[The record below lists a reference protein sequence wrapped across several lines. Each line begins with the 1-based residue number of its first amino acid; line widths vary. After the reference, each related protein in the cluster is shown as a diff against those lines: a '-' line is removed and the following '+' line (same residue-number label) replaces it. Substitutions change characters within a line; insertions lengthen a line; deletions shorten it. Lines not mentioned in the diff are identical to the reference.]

1 MRATGGGTDRLQRE
15 VPHIIDPATWPR
27 RGAFEFF
34 RRFDK
39 PYFNVCTRLDV
50 APLQAA
56 LAASNRRGFSLAC
69 HFVALKLANTPAHEF
84 LRLRLDGGRVLVHER
99 LHLGCTVLKADDSFA
114 FAYLDPAEAFDDFA
128 RAGAEALAA
137 ARAPEAPFAPRNEDT
152 ALLHCTTLPWLHFTS
167 FSHARQWGREDSVP
181 KLAFGRID
189 ADGAR
194 RWMPFSVEVHHAL
207 ADGVHVGRYVQA
219 LEAALA
225 APETW
230 LDAGAAPVASA

>member
-1 MRATGGGTDRLQRE
+1 MPRHLDLT
-15 VPHIIDPATWPR
+15 TWPR
-27 RGAFEFF
+27 RAAFEFF

-56 LAASNRRGFSLAC
+56 LSARRQRGFSLAC
-69 HFVALKLANTPAHEF
+69 HFIALKLANAPEHEA
-84 LRLRLDGGRVLVHER
+84 LRLRLDGGRVRVHEQ

-114 FAYLDPAEAFDDFA
+114 FAYLDAFDRFDDFA
-128 RAGAEALAA
+128 RAGAAALAA
-137 ARAPEAPFAPRNEDT
+137 AREPGAAFAPRNDET

-167 FSHARQWGREDSVP
+167 FSHARQFGREDSVP
-181 KLAFGRID
+181 KLAFGRVD
-189 ADGAR
+189 AEGGEGGERGAR
-194 RWMPFSVEVHHAL
+194 RWMPFSIEVHHAL

-225 APETW
+225 APEGW
-230 LDAGAAPVASA
+230 LGG